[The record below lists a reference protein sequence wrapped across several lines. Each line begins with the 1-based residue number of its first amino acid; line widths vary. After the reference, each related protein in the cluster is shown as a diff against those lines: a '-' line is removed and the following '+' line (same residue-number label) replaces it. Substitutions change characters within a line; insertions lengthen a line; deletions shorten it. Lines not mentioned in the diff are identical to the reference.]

1 VRWRRGAR
9 SKNVLDERGQS
20 PTTTGFGFP
29 TVAKGGIPAVL
40 VLLLAL
46 FLGGKVLGGGGG
58 IPGINL
64 PQANSPGIPSGRTGP
79 DPDGDLVAFVSFVLD
94 DVQTTWQK
102 LFAQSGKTYRD
113 AELVL
118 FTDAVDTGCG
128 SATSEVGPF
137 YCPADQRVYLDLGF
151 FRELRDRF
159 GAPGDFAQ
167 AYVVAH
173 ELGHHVQN
181 LLGVTSDVQQE
192 SRAHPNEANE
202 LSVKTELQADCLAGV
217 WGYSTEQR
225 DLLDPGDVQE
235 GLKAAESVGD
245 DRIQK
250 AATGTTNP
258 ETWTHGSSEQRMHWF
273 NQGFTTGDPASC
285 DTFSG

>member
-1 VRWRRGAR
+1 MRWRRGAR
-9 SKNVLDERGQS
+9 SKNVLDQRGQS
-20 PTTTGFGFP
+20 PSGFGIP
-29 TVAKGGIPAVL
+29 AVAKGGIPAVL
-40 VLLLAL
+40 VLVLAL
-46 FLGGKVLGGGGG
+46 LLGGRVLGGGG
-58 IPGINL
+58 IDVPDINL
-64 PQANSPGIPSGRTGP
+64 PQANPPGVPPGATGP

-94 DVQTTWQK
+94 DAQTTWRK
-102 LFAQSGKTYRD
+102 LFAQSGKSYRD

-118 FTDAVDTGCG
+118 ISDAVDTGCG
-128 SATSEVGPF
+128 SATSDVGPF

-181 LLGVTSDVQQE
+181 LLNITSDVQQE
-192 SRAHPNEANE
+192 SRAHPDDANE
-202 LSVKTELQADCLAGV
+202 LSIKTELQADCLAGV

-225 DLLDPGDVQE
+225 DLLEAGDVQE
-235 GLKAAESVGD
+235 GLDAAASVGD
-245 DRIQK
+245 DRIQRQ
-250 AATGTTNP
+250 ATGATNP

-285 DTFSG
+285 DTFAA